1 MDSSFNPHTHAGC
14 DHGRAGGGV
23 LPGMV
28 SIHTPP
34 QGVTISAQAFN
45 KAAIVSIHTPTQ
57 GVTGRAIRLHP
68 NKTVSIHTPT
78 QGVTNGIFAFMGRRD
93 VSIHTPT
100 QGVTVQK
107 GMYQPV
113 PGFNPHTHAGCDFDQ
128 LGMQSVPALFQSTH
142 PRRV

>member
-28 SIHTPP
+28 SIHTPT

-45 KAAIVSIHTPTQ
+45 KAAI
-57 GVTGRAIRLHP
+57 
-68 NKTVSIHTPT
+68 VSIHTPT

-100 QGVTVQK
+100 QGVTPHT
-107 GMYQPV
+107 GFLPV
-113 PGFNPHTHAGCDFDQ
+113 DGGFNPHTHAGCDF
-128 LGMQSVPALFQSTH
+128 GNY
-142 PRRV
+142 RRQHKIYQVSIHTPTQGVTTINASIYI